1 MAGTEGRPRRILVAG
16 GAGFVGG
23 HLCARLLT
31 DGHSLLCVDNLST
44 GRLRNLDGFVET
56 GRFDFVEA
64 DIVDGLAIA
73 EPLDAI
79 VNLAS
84 PASPPDYLR
93 APIATLRTGSVGTL
107 TLLELA
113 RATGARLVHASTSE
127 VYGDPLTHPQA
138 EEYWGNV
145 NPIGPRAVYDESKRF
160 GEAACAAFA
169 REYGTNCGIVRIF
182 NTYGPGMRSDDGRL
196 VPNMIMQ
203 ALTGEPLTI
212 HGSGEQTRSLCYV
225 EDTVDA
231 LVRMIERDHRG
242 PVNVGNP
249 VELPVHR
256 VATLVKEL
264 TGSASSLTFLPA
276 LADDP
281 RRRKPVIDL
290 AERALGW
297 WPRTDLRAG
306 LRKTIAFFAGEREVL
321 RR

>member
-1 MAGTEGRPRRILVAG
+1 MTGREGRPRRILVAG

-23 HLCARLLT
+23 HLCARLLA
-31 DGHSLLCVDNLST
+31 DGHSVLCVDNLST
-44 GRLRNLDGFVET
+44 GRPRNLDGFAET

-64 DIVDGLAIA
+64 DIVDGLAITD
-73 EPLDAI
+73 PLDAI

-84 PASPPDYLR
+84 PASPPDYLS
-93 APIATLRTGSVGTL
+93 APIETLRTGSAGTL
-107 TLLELA
+107 ALLELA
-113 RATGARLVHASTSE
+113 RAAGARLVQASTSE
-127 VYGDPLTHPQA
+127 VYGDPLTHPQT

-182 NTYGPGMRSDDGRL
+182 NTYGPGMRTDDGRL
-196 VPNMIMQ
+196 VPNLIMQ
-203 ALTGEPLTI
+203 ALAGEPLTI

-231 LVRMIERDHRG
+231 LVRMLERVHLG

-249 VELPVHR
+249 VELSVR
-256 VATLVKEL
+256 QVATLIKEL
-264 TGSASSLTFLPA
+264 TGSASSLKFVPTMI
-276 LADDP
+276 DDP
-281 RRRKPVIDL
+281 RRRKPVIEL
-290 AERALGW
+290 AERELGW
-297 WPRTDLRAG
+297 WPRTELRAG
-306 LRKTIAFFAGEREVL
+306 LRKTIAFFAREREAL

>member
-1 MAGTEGRPRRILVAG
+1 MTGREGRPRRILVAG

-23 HLCARLLT
+23 HLCARLLA
-31 DGHSLLCVDNLST
+31 DGHSVLCVDNLST
-44 GRLRNLDGFVET
+44 GRPRNLDGFAET
-56 GRFDFVEA
+56 GRFEFVEA
-64 DIVDGLAIA
+64 DIVDGLAITD
-73 EPLDAI
+73 PLDAI

-84 PASPPDYLR
+84 PASPPDYLS
-93 APIATLRTGSVGTL
+93 APIETLRTGSAGTL
-107 TLLELA
+107 ALLELA
-113 RATGARLVHASTSE
+113 RAAGARLVQASTSE
-127 VYGDPLTHPQA
+127 VYGDPLTHPQT

-196 VPNMIMQ
+196 VPNLIMQ
-203 ALTGEPLTI
+203 ALAGEPLTI

-231 LVRMIERDHRG
+231 LVRMLERVHLG

-249 VELPVHR
+249 VELSVR
-256 VATLVKEL
+256 QVATLIKEL
-264 TGSASSLTFLPA
+264 TGSASSLKFVPTMI
-276 LADDP
+276 DDP
-281 RRRKPVIDL
+281 RRRKPVIEL
-290 AERALGW
+290 AERELGW
-297 WPRTDLRAG
+297 WPRTELRAG
-306 LRKTIAFFAGEREVL
+306 LRKTIAFFAREREAL